1 MRRSVAPAPHAPT
14 ARDSAAPR
22 YDDRLDSNRWR
33 AWNLATVAAAPARAR
48 GLPSGSGMATSLDFE
63 MRRPSL
69 TLVHTAPRQAR
80 GRERQARR
88 WLNFAVAAAGILVT
102 SPLMLLIA
110 VLIKLTSRGPV
121 LFNQARIGLDRRAL
135 SRAGGNTRRRLD
147 LGGNPF
153 TMFKFRTMHV
163 APEDRGQDD
172 QEVWAQPDDARVTPL
187 GRVLRK
193 FRLDELPQ
201 LFNVLRGD
209 MNIVGPRPEQ
219 PAIFVYLREQIEG
232 YQRRQRVRP
241 GITGWAQVNQGYDQS
256 VEDVRRKLAFDLE
269 YIRRQSAVEDVRI
282 MLRTIPV
289 MVFRRGGW

>member
-1 MRRSVAPAPHAPT
+1 
-14 ARDSAAPR
+14 
-22 YDDRLDSNRWR
+22 
-33 AWNLATVAAAPARAR
+33 
-48 GLPSGSGMATSLDFE
+48 MATSLDFE

-269 YIRRQSAVEDVRI
+269 YIRRQSAVEDLKI
-282 MLRTIPV
+282 MVRTIPV
-289 MVFRRGGW
+289 MVLRRGGW

>member
-1 MRRSVAPAPHAPT
+1 MPRSVATVPHAPT
-14 ARDSAAPR
+14 ERDSAAPR

-33 AWNLATVAAAPARAR
+33 SGRLAPVAAATARAH
-48 GLPSGSGMATSLDFE
+48 GLPSGSVMATSVGFE
-63 MRRPSL
+63 TRRTSL
-69 TLVHTAPRQAR
+69 ALVHAVPLRAR
-80 GRERQARR
+80 DRERQARR
-88 WLNFAVAAAGILVT
+88 WLNFAMAAAGILVT

-110 VLIKLTSRGPV
+110 VLIRLTSRGPV
-121 LFNQARIGLDRRAL
+121 LFTQARIGLDRRAL

-163 APEDRGQDD
+163 APDSDD

-269 YIRRQSAVEDVRI
+269 YIRRQSAVEDLKI
-282 MLRTIPV
+282 MVRTIPV
-289 MVFRRGGW
+289 MVLRRGGW

>member
-121 LFNQARIGLDRRAL
+121 LFKQMRIGLDRRAL
-135 SRAGGNTRRRLD
+135 SRAGGNTRRRID
-147 LGGNPF
+147 LGGRTF
-153 TMFKFRTMHV
+153 TMYKFRTMYV
-163 APEDRGQDD
+163 PTENGTGQ
-172 QEVWAQPDDARVTPL
+172 VWAMPDDHRVTPV
-187 GRVLRK
+187 GQVLRR
-193 FRLDELPQ
+193 FHLDELPQ
-201 LFNVLRGD
+201 LVNVLKGD
-209 MNIVGPRPEQ
+209 MNI
-219 PAIFVYLREQIEG
+219 
-232 YQRRQRVRP
+232 
-241 GITGWAQVNQGYDQS
+241 
-256 VEDVRRKLAFDLE
+256 
-269 YIRRQSAVEDVRI
+269 
-282 MLRTIPV
+282 
-289 MVFRRGGW
+289 